1 MNQSVNNIFKHIA
14 GNRSLEETP
23 LEKLKILAEGYPYF
37 PIAQLFLA
45 KKLKDEYSNSYTSQ
59 SQKSVLYFSNPFW
72 FDYLMN
78 VENVTGADE
87 EEAKVAGLENIEKI
101 QSTVAAT
108 ETEEQYKLEPETKE
122 TLAEKPDAVEESP
135 QTISETAT
143 VVENE
148 NVENISTDEL
158 ETAIKIETISPIA
171 NKEIATESE
180 SIAEKVPN
188 ETEAVDEHEKMF
200 RSIKAMLDASFEEAD
215 ADVNNTDI
223 PIDPYYT
230 IDYFASQGIKLD
242 LDNPNDKLGQNL
254 KRFTQWLRHMKKL
267 GPEDAGREI
276 ENTQADEEEQ
286 KMADTSNKMRE
297 VVTEA
302 MASFLEKQGKKGKA
316 IELYTK
322 LSFLNPDKS
331 VYFAAQI
338 QKLKDF

>member
-14 GNRSLEETP
+14 GSRSLEETT

-45 KKLKDEYSNSYTSQ
+45 KKLKDERSNSYTSQ
-59 SQKSVLYFSNPFW
+59 AQKSVLYFSNPFW
-72 FDYLMN
+72 FDYLLN
-78 VENVTGADE
+78 IENVTGAE
-87 EEAKVAGLENIEKI
+87 EEATKLDILKNIETE
-101 QSTVAAT
+101 QSEVAAI
-108 ETEEQYKLEPETKE
+108 ETGVEQKMEPEIKE
-122 TLAEKPDAVEESP
+122 TIIEEPDAIEESSK
-135 QTISETAT
+135 TISKKTT
-143 VVENE
+143 VFENE
-148 NVENISTDEL
+148 NVENNFTDEL
-158 ETAIKIETISPIA
+158 QTAIEIETVSRIA
-171 NKEIATESE
+171 
-180 SIAEKVPN
+180 N
-188 ETEAVDEHEKMF
+188 ETEAIDEHEKMF
-200 RSIKAMLDASFEEAD
+200 RSIKAMLDASSEEAD

-276 ENTQADEEEQ
+276 ESTKADEEVQ
-286 KMADTSNKMRE
+286 KMADTSNKVRE

-302 MASFLEKQGKKGKA
+302 MASVLEKQGKKGKA